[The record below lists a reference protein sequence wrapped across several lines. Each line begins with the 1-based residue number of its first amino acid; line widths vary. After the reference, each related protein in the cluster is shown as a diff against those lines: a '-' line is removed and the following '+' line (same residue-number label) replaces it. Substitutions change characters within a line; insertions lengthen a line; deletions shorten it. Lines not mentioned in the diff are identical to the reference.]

1 LFLFFRK
8 IVWVVLPC
16 ACVDV
21 FMQSHV
27 HDQVEY
33 VVLPFCVVFLVNII
47 QEIFSITIPTTKTS
61 FFDFNILTTL
71 EVLDYKLVLFCRDY
85 DYELN

>member
-1 LFLFFRK
+1 MTKLNMLSYLFALFF
-8 IVWVVLPC
+8 
-16 ACVDV
+16 
-21 FMQSHV
+21 M
-27 HDQVEY
+27 
-33 VVLPFCVVFLVNII
+33 VNII

-85 DYELN
+85 DYKLNRVYWPCLPRQGYGV